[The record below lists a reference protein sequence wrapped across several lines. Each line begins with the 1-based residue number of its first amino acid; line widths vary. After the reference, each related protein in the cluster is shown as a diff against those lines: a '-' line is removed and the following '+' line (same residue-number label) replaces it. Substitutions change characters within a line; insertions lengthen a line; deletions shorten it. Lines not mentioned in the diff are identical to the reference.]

1 MSETTEL
8 LDLIYKNAKMGET
21 TLPLVIGMV
30 SRPDLRTAL
39 SSQLVEY
46 CSICDEAKA
55 AMRRHGVRAAEPGS
69 MKSAAAETSLH
80 LNTLTGR
87 SPSKIAEM
95 MIRGST
101 MGTIQMAKRIHE
113 YQYTAEPET
122 LLLANRLLATEE
134 SNIEQMKQFL

>member
-1 MSETTEL
+1 MSENTQL
-8 LDLIYKNAKMGET
+8 LDFIYKNAKMGET

-46 CSICDEAKA
+46 CSICDEAKNV
-55 AMRRHGVRAAEPGS
+55 MRRYGVKPQEPGE
-69 MKSAAAETSLH
+69 MQSAAAETMLH
-80 LNTLTGR
+80 LNTLAGHA
-87 SPSKIAEM
+87 PSKIAKM

-101 MGTIQMAKRIHE
+101 MGTVQMTKRIHE
-113 YQYTAEPET
+113 YQYTADPEA
-122 LLLANRLLATEE
+122 LQLANRLLATEE